1 MQKLTALILTLIMA
15 GCVFPGVYKINV
27 QQGNILTD
35 EELTSLAEGM
45 SRSQVHSLL
54 GPPLMTTPAD
64 PSREYYVYT
73 FQRSGGDIKEQR
85 VIVYYDNDQYSHYE
99 AQLLEETPAY

>member
-54 GPPLMTTPAD
+54 GPPLMPTPAD

>member
-45 SRSQVHSLL
+45 SRSQVLSLL
-54 GPPLMTTPAD
+54 GTPLMTNSAD